1 MRIAVRLSV
10 ALLAFGLNAPAS
22 ARAPDAVTA
31 PLEAAIQAEVRQG
44 FSGTVLVARGGNILL
59 LRGYGSVGGVPM
71 RGTTR
76 YWISSMGKQFV
87 SAAVMALHDQGRLDL
102 DAPIRRWIPDAPADK
117 AGLTLRQ
124 ILSHQ
129 SGLPQ
134 GYVGEG
140 AETNAEAVRGIMAV
154 PLAAAPGQRFIYSND
169 NYQLAAAIVE
179 RASGLTYRD
188 FITRHFLARFG
199 MRDSGVADGS
209 RDRIAPTRE
218 TVPPRLLRPNWGIEG
233 HYASA
238 PDLLRWY
245 RALASGRAV
254 RSTSWRTLTAP
265 ARRIGEGETAL
276 GWFLSATP
284 RGTRRLWTRGND
296 DYGPNSLLYA
306 YPERDLVII
315 VLSHA
320 GQRTEDL
327 SQSRA
332 MLAALEQALAL

>member
-1 MRIAVRLSV
+1 MRIAVRMSV
-10 ALLAFGLNAPAS
+10 ALLAFSLGAPAS
-22 ARAPDAVTA
+22 ARTPDAVAA

-44 FSGTVLVARGGNILL
+44 FSGTVLIARGGHILL
-59 LRGYGSVGGVPM
+59 SRGYGSVGGVPM
-71 RGTTR
+71 RATTR

-87 SAAVMALHDQGRLDL
+87 STAIMALHDQGRLEL
-102 DAPIRRWIPDAPADK
+102 DDPISRWIPDAPANK

-134 GYVGEG
+134 GYVGEE

-154 PLAAAPGQRFIYSND
+154 PLAAQPNQRFIYSND

-179 RASGLTYRD
+179 RISGLSYRD
-188 FITRHFLARFG
+188 FVTRHFFARFG

-209 RDRIAPTRE
+209 GDHIAPTRE
-218 TVPPRLLRPNWGIEG
+218 PLPPRLRRPNWGIEG

-245 RALASGRAV
+245 RALASGRAI
-254 RSTSWRTLTAP
+254 RPASWQAITAP
-265 ARRIGEGETAL
+265 ARRISEGETAL
-276 GWFLSATP
+276 GWFLNATP

-296 DYGPNSLLYA
+296 DYGPNSLIYT

-332 MLAALEQALAL
+332 MLAALEQAMAL